1 MLETFLQALL
11 EVLRWD
17 ALSFMLIGVVV
28 GFWVGLLPGIGGATT
43 LALMLPF
50 VYRMAP
56 VRAFAFLLGMH
67 SVVST
72 TGEITSI
79 LFGIPGEATT
89 VATILDGHAMAKNG
103 QAGRA
108 LGASLTSSLIGAV
121 VGAAALALAIPIVR
135 PLVLTF
141 GSPEFFMLAIVG
153 IAFIASLS
161 GRGPR
166 GLVRGFLTGCL
177 GLLLAAVGQDP
188 QQGIQRYTLQQLYLW
203 NGLDLVPVLVGFFAI
218 PEIIDLAVRGTA
230 IAADAPLGRLS
241 QVRDGVIDAF
251 RHIWL
256 IIRCSLIGTYI
267 GIIPGVG
274 GGVAQWIAYA
284 HAVQSAKTPAER
296 DGFGKGDVRGVLG
309 PGAAVNS
316 KEGGA
321 LIPTV
326 AFGVPGS
333 SAMAILLGG
342 FFVVGLVPG
351 PDMLTKHLD
360 VTMSMVWTIVVAN
373 IIAVVASFV
382 FLNRLA
388 RLTNIRGA
396 LLIPFLALLTFLGAY
411 TSNNSLNDILV
422 ALVFGSLGYL
432 MVRYRWPRA
441 PLVLGLV
448 LGEVAE
454 RYLWISVARYGSAWL
469 ARPIVVLLILL
480 VVGVIGSSLR
490 QQRTLPKRQG
500 AAGAT

>member
-1 MLETFLQALL
+1 MLQTFFQALL
-11 EVLRWD
+11 EVLKWN
-17 ALSFMLIGVVV
+17 ALSFMLIGIVV
-28 GFWVGLLPGIGGATT
+28 GFWVGLLPGIGGATS
-43 LALMLPF
+43 LALRWPF

-56 VRAFAFLLGMH
+56 VQAFAFLLGMH

-72 TGEITSI
+72 TGESTSI

-89 VATILDGHAMAKNG
+89 VATILDGHAMAKKG

-108 LGASLTSSLIGAV
+108 LGASLTSSLIGAI
-121 VGAAALALAIPIVR
+121 VGAAALALAIPVVR

-141 GSPEFFMLAIVG
+141 GSPEFFMLSIVW

-161 GRGPR
+161 GRGPPGMIR
-166 GLVRGFLTGCL
+166 GVLAGCL
-177 GLLLAAVGQDP
+177 GLLLASVGQGP
-188 QQGIQRYTLQQLYLW
+188 QMGIQRYPLSSLYLW
-203 NGLDLVPVLVGFFAI
+203 NGLNLVPVLVGFFAI

-230 IAADAPLGRLS
+230 IAADAPMGRLS
-241 QVRDGVIDAF
+241 QVREGVFDAF

-256 IIRCSLIGTYI
+256 TIRCSLIGTYI
-267 GIIPGVG
+267 GIIPGG
-274 GGVAQWIAYA
+274 GVGVAQWIAYA

-321 LIPTV
+321 LIPTI

-333 SAMAILLGG
+333 TAMAILRGG

-360 VTMSMVWTIVVAN
+360 VTMSMVWTIVLAN
-373 IIAVVASFV
+373 IITVVVSVMFR
-382 FLNRLA
+382 NRRA
-388 RLTNIRGA
+388 RLTNIRGG

-411 TSNNSLNDILV
+411 TSSNSLNDIVVTLI
-422 ALVFGSLGYL
+422 FGWFGYL

-448 LGEVAE
+448 LGDVAE
-454 RYLWISVARYGSAWL
+454 RYLWISVARYGSAGL
-469 ARPIVVLLILL
+469 TRPIVVVPIPP
-480 VVGVIGSSLR
+480 I
-490 QQRTLPKRQG
+490 
-500 AAGAT
+500 AGD

>member
-56 VRAFAFLLGMH
+56 VQAFAFLLGMH

-230 IAADAPLGRLS
+230 IAVDAPLGRLS

-321 LIPTV
+321 LIPTI

-411 TSNNSLNDILV
+411 TSNNSLNDIVV

-490 QQRTLPKRQG
+490 QQRTLPTRQG

>member
-11 EVLRWD
+11 DVLRWD

-56 VRAFAFLLGMH
+56 VQAFAFLLGMH

-321 LIPTV
+321 LIPTI

-411 TSNNSLNDILV
+411 TSNNSLNDIVV

-490 QQRTLPKRQG
+490 QQRTLPKQQG

>member
-56 VRAFAFLLGMH
+56 VQAFAFLLGMH

-321 LIPTV
+321 LIPTI

-490 QQRTLPKRQG
+490 QQRTLPKQQG

>member
-56 VRAFAFLLGMH
+56 VQAFAFLLGMH

-411 TSNNSLNDILV
+411 TSNNSLNDIVV

>member
-56 VRAFAFLLGMH
+56 VQAFAFLLGMH

-256 IIRCSLIGTYI
+256 VIRCSLIGTYI

-321 LIPTV
+321 LIPTI